1 MFEDDA
7 KLKKCRN
14 WNPDSGIFFQ
24 VLFKINNLRSDLIVY
39 FIGKKSDTSCVGR
52 IIFPFEKG
60 NEMKKFDRDA
70 PLTKEQKLF
79 DLYNMHAQVVNSIN
93 LFCNPLSFEAFSRV
107 VGDSLGTDSLGVAL
121 EKADRFAT
129 ENFKYEDLSCVIDF
143 WEGKTKEGNESVV
156 FHPEAKCWVHTEALP
171 TYY

>member
-1 MFEDDA
+1 
-7 KLKKCRN
+7 
-14 WNPDSGIFFQ
+14 
-24 VLFKINNLRSDLIVY
+24 
-39 FIGKKSDTSCVGR
+39 
-52 IIFPFEKG
+52 
-60 NEMKKFDRDA
+60 MKKFDRDA

-79 DLYNMHAQVVNSIN
+79 DLYNMHVMTIDTKVGNIVASPKGSTSDGQLVLTAIN
-93 LFCNPLSFEAFSRV
+93 DWNPLSFEAFSRV

-156 FHPEAKCWVHTEALP
+156 FHPEAKCWVHMEALP
-171 TYY
+171 TY